1 MFRRGGI
8 GPMGRGGAR
17 RRTRRRMMRRM
28 NRSAISSQQ
37 KADLQKQTGKSIDQM
52 TDAELEAEM
61 RKRGMQVPQIEEEV
75 EVEEEDYTQELEKL
89 SVLRDKGVITEEEF
103 QAKKTKLL
111 GL

>member
-8 GPMGRGGAR
+8 GPLGRGGAR

-28 NRSAISSQQ
+28 DRASISAQQ
-37 KADLQKQTGKSIDQM
+37 KEDLQKQTGKSVEQM
-52 TDAELEAEM
+52 TDAELEAELK
-61 RKRGMQVPQIEEEV
+61 KRGMQVPQIEEEV
-75 EVEEEDYTQELEKL
+75 EAAEDDYTQELERL
-89 SVLRDKGVITEEEF
+89 AALRDKGVITEEDF